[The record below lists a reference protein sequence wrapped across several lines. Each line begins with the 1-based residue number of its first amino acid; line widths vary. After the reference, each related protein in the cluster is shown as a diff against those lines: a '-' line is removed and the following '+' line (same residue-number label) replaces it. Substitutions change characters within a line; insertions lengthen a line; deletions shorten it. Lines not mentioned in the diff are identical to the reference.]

1 MLTRTDTWSC
11 FKIKQVD
18 PLTPDIKYYWMQV
31 TLFIRWDSKNCN
43 IQLALFLDCPEEF
56 EFKDRLQAR
65 LRSIDQKDPYAWH
78 ATLADEIKHLY
89 DHSIWSLRDLVRG
102 VEKVSI

>member
-1 MLTRTDTWSC
+1 
-11 FKIKQVD
+11 
-18 PLTPDIKYYWMQV
+18 MQV
-31 TLFIRWDSKNCN
+31 TLFIRWDSKNCI